1 LQQFYNFQ
9 ILVVGGSCV
18 RGEHFS
24 VMFSGRDGRAAPH
37 RAQASQKN
45 GGVLP
50 DAVMIANGW
59 LSVPDY

>member
-1 LQQFYNFQ
+1 LNIATVLQLPTDAPYSPSLFDY
-9 ILVVGGSCV
+9 
-18 RGEHFS
+18 
-24 VMFSGRDGRAAPH
+24 GRAAPH
-37 RAQASQKN
+37 RAEASQKN